1 MNDIQLNGPS
11 RGCAISAE
19 EFAASLA
26 APGRLQRVC
35 LRWDALWPKRYRTGR
50 LRLWLWWGANGLLL
64 PDSAQA
70 RPCT

>member
-11 RGCAISAE
+11 PRLRHLSGRVCRLSGRT
-19 EFAASLA
+19 
-26 APGRLQRVC
+26 GRLQRVR